1 MQDLFKKET
10 HTLNRYQINI
20 LQILAYMQKVKDAT
34 NPRVF
39 FSTFKEIEH
48 KYPTRFSK
56 FSFKQP
62 PALLNYGNF
71 SIFSRGP
78 LLWNN
83 ILSEKKPSEIN

>member
-1 MQDLFKKET
+1 
-10 HTLNRYQINI
+10 
-20 LQILAYMQKVKDAT
+20 MQKVRDRT
-34 NPRVF
+34 IPRVL

-48 KYPTRFSK
+48 KYLTRFSK

-83 ILSEKKPSEIN
+83 ILSEKKHLKKTEKNISSLLIFKA